1 MTSDLNYSDLSHY
14 PMKDLRNEAAKLNIN
29 TPPRVSK
36 PELIKILQDY
46 KKEKSTFISN
56 KLLGSSSEHSQ
67 RTSQNNSSRQS
78 PTPKESYQSLK
89 SYKNISPQP
98 IYNENNIQNTFSS
111 ENTFQQA
118 HPQEERE
125 KSPLL
130 PSSSSKN
137 KPHSSHKKTPHTHD
151 ERKVHYNNAD
161 RHNHTSGSFSISEKY
176 TVPRNLVVMNYISGG
191 CAILFAIAGIISTP
205 FVIVAII
212 NALLFLYLHI
222 KLNSIL
228 ETKSQS
234 LAPKVTSYLKD
245 KCGGRGLRSDI
256 KKHFNVDSPIMRRL
270 TTLLEKKERI
280 RIKNKEN
287 KDQEWVLLD

>member
-1 MTSDLNYSDLSHY
+1 MTSDLNYSDLNRYSI
-14 PMKDLRNEAAKLNIN
+14 KDLRNEATKRGIS
-29 TPPRVSK
+29 TQSRMSK
-36 PELIKILQDY
+36 PELIKVLQDHQ
-46 KKEKSTFISN
+46 KEKNTFISN
-56 KLLGSSSEHSQ
+56 KLIGSSSDHSQ

-98 IYNENNIQNTFSS
+98 IYNENNTQNTFSS

-118 HPQEERE
+118 QPQEERE

-130 PSSSSKN
+130 PSSSSKH
-137 KPHSSHKKTPHTHD
+137 KPHSSHKKTPHTND

-161 RHNHTSGSFSISEKY
+161 RHDHKSSSFPISEKY
-176 TVPRNLVVMNYISGG
+176 TVPRNLVVMNYISGA
-191 CAILFAIAGIISTP
+191 CAILFALAGVFSTP
-205 FVIVAII
+205 FVIVAIL

-228 ETKSQS
+228 ETKSHS
-234 LAPKVTSYLKD
+234 LAPKVTFYIKD
-245 KCGGRGLRSDI
+245 KCGGRALRSDI